1 MWLFDRHKLPAS
13 VDAALGRR
21 RGERVLAFA
30 RDERTGGYVVATTTR
45 LSALPERPAALG
57 DKPPIEALSR
67 PWHEVA
73 GGAWEPM
80 TETISVSWVD
90 GGRAAQWSLRE
101 GGPRFAEVFHD
112 RVASSVIIDAPVELG
127 GRPLGRVAIRRD
139 LATGETLRQVAWS
152 RGSRHDDPAALAFAR
167 QLLDDLAEQ
176 TGML

>member
-1 MWLFDRHKLPAS
+1 MGLFDRRRLPGD

-30 RDERTGGYVVATTTR
+30 RDDRTDGYVVATTTR
-45 LSALPERPAALG
+45 LAAVPAGQAIPG
-57 DKPPIEALSR
+57 DKPPIESLSR

-101 GGPRFAEVFHD
+101 GGPRFAEVFYD
-112 RVASSVIIDAPVELG
+112 RVATSVIIDAPVELG
-127 GRPLGRVAIRRD
+127 GRTLGRVAIRRD
-139 LATGETLRQVAWS
+139 LATGETFRQVAWS
-152 RGSRHDDPAALAFAR
+152 RGSRQDDPAAGAYAEE
-167 QLLDDLAEQ
+167 LLDDLAEQ
-176 TGML
+176 AGMR